1 MPGQR
6 EILMLINVQKT
17 YFQKIFVFKIWLE
30 LNFTLSI
37 KYTFKN
43 VLNER
48 YENFD

>member
-17 YFQKIFVFKIWLE
+17 YFQKIFVFKIRLE
-30 LNFTLSI
+30 LNFTLTI

-48 YENFD
+48 YENFG